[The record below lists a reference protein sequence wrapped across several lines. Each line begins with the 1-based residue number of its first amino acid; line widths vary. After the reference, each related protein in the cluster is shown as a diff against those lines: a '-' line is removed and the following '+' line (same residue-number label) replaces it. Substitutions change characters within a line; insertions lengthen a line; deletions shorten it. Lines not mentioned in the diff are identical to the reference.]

1 MTRLGVIEIFLV
13 SGVASATTW
22 SAVGRDIMGAMTEAA
37 DQGDA
42 SWYER
47 EVAAFAAGERKK
59 DLLAQL
65 DGIRTEIQRLQWAIG
80 NGHSLVDA
88 INTDLSAMAQDLE
101 IIDQRMQIIPEEVMP
116 LLRAIAE
123 KVGVPVPDPVVRAIG
138 SPEAEDELYSSAR
151 EIVVTAG
158 LVSTSY
164 LQRKLGV
171 GYARAA
177 RLIDLLEENGI
188 VGAADGARP
197 RQVLVAK

>member
-1 MTRLGVIEIFLV
+1 
-13 SGVASATTW
+13 
-22 SAVGRDIMGAMTEAA
+22 MGPMTEAS
-37 DQGDA
+37 DQDEA

-65 DGIRTEIQRLQWAIG
+65 DSIRTEIQRLQWAIG

-88 INTDLSAMAQDLE
+88 INADLSAMAQDLE

-138 SPEAEDELYSSAR
+138 SPEAEDELYASAR
-151 EIVVTAG
+151 EVVIAAG
-158 LVSTSY
+158 LALTSH

-177 RLIDLLEENGI
+177 RLIDLLEENGV
-188 VGAADGARP
+188 VGSADGARP
-197 RQVLVAK
+197 RQVLINQ